1 MNTYLDP
8 EPALFV
14 SLSSATASFVWLKV
28 LILLGLITSS
38 ALISGAEVAFFSL
51 SGLTLNE
58 AEEESERNIA
68 LIRSLLEKPNRL
80 LAIILVANNFINIA
94 IVLLFASLSPL
105 YLSGIS
111 NPLVV
116 LFIEIGLITGL
127 ILVFGEILPKVYAN
141 RNALGFSQFMA
152 PVLKSL
158 DRYLLFFLTGP
169 MSRLTL
175 WFEKRAKNKKSDFSV
190 DQLSQVLELNTEQ
203 KRSKEEEKILKG
215 IVNFGNTEV
224 KEIMCPRV
232 DMFTLSEEETM
243 GQIFPSI
250 TEKGFSRIPV
260 YKEKQEEI
268 SGILYI
274 KDLLPHL
281 QDTKFNWI
289 SLLREPFYVPENK
302 KLDDLLTDF
311 QQKKTHLAVVVD
323 EYGGT
328 QGIITLEDIIEEI
341 VGDISDEFDED
352 ALFYSKLDPYN
363 YVFDA
368 KTNLK
373 DFLKII
379 QLEDEEVFDKVK
391 GEAETLA
398 GFLLE
403 LAQALPKKG
412 QKLIFEKIVFTV
424 ESVDRK
430 RIRQIKITLP
440 NKK

>member
-1 MNTYLDP
+1 LDP
-8 EPALFV
+8 EPAL
-14 SLSSATASFVWLKV
+14 LSSLFSLDMSFVWLKGV
-28 LILLGLITSS
+28 LLLGLITSS

-51 SGLTLNE
+51 NSATLSE
-58 AEEESERNIA
+58 AEAQNAKHLS
-68 LIRSLLEKPNRL
+68 LIRSLLAKPNRL

-111 NPLVV
+111 NPIVV
-116 LFIEIGLITGL
+116 LLIEIVLITGL

-141 RNALGFSQFMA
+141 RNALGFSQLMA

-158 DRYLLFFLTGP
+158 DRYLLFFITSP
-169 MSRLTL
+169 MSKLTL
-175 WFEKRAKNKKSDFSV
+175 WFEKRAKQPKNDFSV
-190 DQLSQVLELNTEQ
+190 DQLSQVLELNTEE
-203 KRSKEEEKILKG
+203 KRSKEEEKILQG

-224 KEIMCPRV
+224 KEVMCPRV
-232 DMFTLSEEETM
+232 DMFTLFEGANIQEIIPT
-243 GQIFPSI
+243 ILD
-250 TEKGFSRIPV
+250 KGFSRIPV
-260 YKEKQEEI
+260 YKEKQEVI
-268 SGILYI
+268 SGILYV

-281 QDTKFNWI
+281 GDESFKWQ

-302 KLDDLLTDF
+302 KLDDLLAEF
-311 QQKKTHLAVVVD
+311 QQKKIHLAVVVD

-328 QGIITLEDIIEEI
+328 QGVVTLEDIIEEI

-352 ALFYSKLDPYN
+352 ALFYSKLDAYN

-368 KTNLK
+368 KTSLK

-379 QLEDEEVFDKVK
+379 QLSDEESFEKVK

-403 LAQALPKKG
+403 LAQSLPKKG
-412 QKLIFEKIVFTV
+412 QKLSFDHLLFTV

-430 RIRQIKITLP
+430 RIRQIKVTLP
-440 NKK
+440 KKK

>member
-1 MNTYLDP
+1 M
-8 EPALFV
+8 EI
-14 SLSSATASFVWLKV
+14 SFVWLKG
-28 LILLGLITSS
+28 LLLLGLITSS

-51 SGLTLNE
+51 NSATLSE
-58 AEEESERNIA
+58 AENQNAKQLS
-68 LIRSLLEKPNRL
+68 LIRSLLAKPNRL

-111 NPLVV
+111 NPIIAL
-116 LFIEIGLITGL
+116 LIEIGLITGL

-141 RNALGFSQFMA
+141 RNALGFSQLMA
-152 PVLKSL
+152 PVLKFL
-158 DRYLLFFLTGP
+158 DRYLLFFITGP
-169 MSRLTL
+169 MSKLTL
-175 WFEKRAKNKKSDFSV
+175 WFERRAKQPKNDFSV
-190 DQLSQVLELNTEQ
+190 DHLSQVLELNTEE
-203 KRSKEEEKILKG
+203 KRSKEEEKILQG

-224 KEIMCPRV
+224 KEVMCPRV
-232 DMFTLSEEETM
+232 DMFTLFEGANIQEIIPT
-243 GQIFPSI
+243 ILD
-250 TEKGFSRIPV
+250 KGFSRIPV
-260 YKEKQEEI
+260 YKEKQEVI

-281 QDTKFNWI
+281 GDEKFKWQ

-302 KLDDLLTDF
+302 KLDDLLAEF
-311 QQKKTHLAVVVD
+311 QQKKIHLAVVVD

-328 QGIITLEDIIEEI
+328 QGVVTLEDIIEEI

-352 ALFYSKLDPYN
+352 ALFYSKLDAYN

-368 KTNLK
+368 KTSLK

-379 QLEDEEVFDKVK
+379 QLKDEESFEKVK

-403 LAQALPKKG
+403 LAQSLPKKG
-412 QKLIFEKIVFTV
+412 QQLSFDHLLFTV

-430 RIRQIKITLP
+430 RIRQIKVTLP
-440 NKK
+440 KEK

>member
-1 MNTYLDP
+1 M
-8 EPALFV
+8 EI
-14 SLSSATASFVWLKV
+14 SFVWLKG
-28 LILLGLITSS
+28 LLLLGLITSS

-51 SGLTLNE
+51 NSATLSE
-58 AEEESERNIA
+58 AENQNVKQLS
-68 LIRSLLEKPNRL
+68 LIRSLLAKPNRL

-111 NPLVV
+111 NPIIAL
-116 LFIEIGLITGL
+116 LIEIGLITGL

-141 RNALGFSQFMA
+141 RNALGFSQLMA
-152 PVLKSL
+152 PVLKFL
-158 DRYLLFFLTGP
+158 DRYLLFFITGP
-169 MSRLTL
+169 MSKLTL
-175 WFEKRAKNKKSDFSV
+175 WFERRAKQPKNDFSV
-190 DQLSQVLELNTEQ
+190 DHLSQVLELNTEE
-203 KRSKEEEKILKG
+203 KRSKEEEKILQG

-224 KEIMCPRV
+224 KEVMCPRV
-232 DMFTLSEEETM
+232 DMFTLFEGANIQEIIPT
-243 GQIFPSI
+243 ILD
-250 TEKGFSRIPV
+250 KGFSRIPV
-260 YKEKQEEI
+260 YKEKQEVI

-281 QDTKFNWI
+281 GDEKFKWQ

-302 KLDDLLTDF
+302 KLDDLLAEF
-311 QQKKTHLAVVVD
+311 QQKKIHLAVVVD

-328 QGIITLEDIIEEI
+328 QGVVTLEDIIEEI

-352 ALFYSKLDPYN
+352 ALFYSKLDAYN

-368 KTNLK
+368 KTSLK

-379 QLEDEEVFDKVK
+379 QLKDEESFEKVK

-403 LAQALPKKG
+403 LAQSLPKKG
-412 QKLIFEKIVFTV
+412 QKLSFNHLLFTV

-430 RIRQIKITLP
+430 RIRQIKVTLP
-440 NKK
+440 KEK

>member
-1 MNTYLDP
+1 M
-8 EPALFV
+8 EI
-14 SLSSATASFVWLKV
+14 SFVWLKG
-28 LILLGLITSS
+28 LLLLGLITSS

-51 SGLTLNE
+51 NSATLSE
-58 AEEESERNIA
+58 AENQNAKQLS
-68 LIRSLLEKPNRL
+68 LIRSLLAKPNRL

-111 NPLVV
+111 NPIVAL
-116 LFIEIGLITGL
+116 LIEIGLITGL

-141 RNALGFSQFMA
+141 RNALGFSQLMA
-152 PVLKSL
+152 PVLKFL
-158 DRYLLFFLTGP
+158 DRYLLFFITGP
-169 MSRLTL
+169 MSKLTL
-175 WFEKRAKNKKSDFSV
+175 WFERRAKQPKNDFSV
-190 DQLSQVLELNTEQ
+190 DHLSQVLELNTEE
-203 KRSKEEEKILKG
+203 KRSKEEEKILQG

-224 KEIMCPRV
+224 KEVMCPRV
-232 DMFTLSEEETM
+232 DMFTLFEGANIQEIIPT
-243 GQIFPSI
+243 ILD
-250 TEKGFSRIPV
+250 KGFSRIPV
-260 YKEKQEEI
+260 YKEKQEVI

-281 QDTKFNWI
+281 GDEKFKWQ

-302 KLDDLLTDF
+302 KLDDLLAEF
-311 QQKKTHLAVVVD
+311 QQKKIHLAVVVD

-328 QGIITLEDIIEEI
+328 QGVVTLEDIIEEI

-352 ALFYSKLDPYN
+352 ALFYSKLDAYN

-368 KTNLK
+368 KTSLK

-379 QLEDEEVFDKVK
+379 QLTDEESFEKVK

-403 LAQALPKKG
+403 LAQSLPKKG
-412 QKLIFEKIVFTV
+412 QKLSFDHLLFTV

-430 RIRQIKITLP
+430 RIRQIKVTLP
-440 NKK
+440 KGK

>member
-1 MNTYLDP
+1 MDP
-8 EPALFV
+8 EPAL
-14 SLSSATASFVWLKV
+14 LSSLFSMEISFVWLKG
-28 LILLGLITSS
+28 LLLLGLITSS

-51 SGLTLNE
+51 NSATLSE
-58 AEEESERNIA
+58 AENQNVKQLS
-68 LIRSLLEKPNRL
+68 LIRSLLAKPNRL

-111 NPLVV
+111 NPIVAL
-116 LFIEIGLITGL
+116 LIEIGLITGL

-141 RNALGFSQFMA
+141 RNALGFSQLMA
-152 PVLKSL
+152 PVLKFL
-158 DRYLLFFLTGP
+158 DRYLLFFITGP
-169 MSRLTL
+169 MSKLTL
-175 WFEKRAKNKKSDFSV
+175 WFERRAKQPKNDFSV
-190 DQLSQVLELNTEQ
+190 DHLSQVLELNTEE
-203 KRSKEEEKILKG
+203 KRSKEEEKILQG

-224 KEIMCPRV
+224 KEVMCPRV
-232 DMFTLSEEETM
+232 DMFTLFEGSNIQEIIPT
-243 GQIFPSI
+243 ILD
-250 TEKGFSRIPV
+250 KGFSRIPV
-260 YKEKQEEI
+260 YKEKQEVI

-281 QDTKFNWI
+281 GDEKFKWQ

-302 KLDDLLTDF
+302 KLDDLLAEF
-311 QQKKTHLAVVVD
+311 QQKKIHLAVVVD

-328 QGIITLEDIIEEI
+328 QGVVTLEDIIEEI

-352 ALFYSKLDPYN
+352 ALFYSKLDAYN

-368 KTNLK
+368 KTSLK

-379 QLEDEEVFDKVK
+379 QLKDEESFEKVK

-403 LAQALPKKG
+403 LAQSLPKKG
-412 QKLIFEKIVFTV
+412 QKLSFDHLLFTV

-430 RIRQIKITLP
+430 RIRQIKVTLP
-440 NKK
+440 KEK

>member
-1 MNTYLDP
+1 MDP

-14 SLSSATASFVWLKV
+14 SLLSATASFVWLKV

-243 GQIFPSI
+243 GQILPSI

>member
-1 MNTYLDP
+1 MDT

-14 SLSSATASFVWLKV
+14 SLLSATASFVWLKV

-111 NPLVV
+111 NPLLV

-152 PVLKSL
+152 PVLKFL

-243 GQIFPSI
+243 GQILPSI

>member
-1 MNTYLDP
+1 V
-8 EPALFV
+8 EI
-14 SLSSATASFVWLKV
+14 SFVWLKG
-28 LILLGLITSS
+28 LLLLGLITSS

-51 SGLTLNE
+51 NSATLSE
-58 AEEESERNIA
+58 AENQNTKQLS
-68 LIRSLLEKPNRL
+68 LIRSLLAKPNRL

-111 NPLVV
+111 NPIIAL
-116 LFIEIGLITGL
+116 LIEIGLITGL

-141 RNALGFSQFMA
+141 RNALGFSQLMA
-152 PVLKSL
+152 PVLKFL
-158 DRYLLFFLTGP
+158 DRYLLFFITGP
-169 MSRLTL
+169 MSKLTL
-175 WFEKRAKNKKSDFSV
+175 WFERRAKQPKNDFSV
-190 DQLSQVLELNTEQ
+190 DHLSQVLELNTEE
-203 KRSKEEEKILKG
+203 KRSKEEEKILQG

-224 KEIMCPRV
+224 KEVMCPRV
-232 DMFTLSEEETM
+232 DMFTLFEGANIQEIIPT
-243 GQIFPSI
+243 ILD
-250 TEKGFSRIPV
+250 KGFSRIPV
-260 YKEKQEEI
+260 YKEKQEVI

-281 QDTKFNWI
+281 GDEKFKWQ

-302 KLDDLLTDF
+302 KLDDLLAEF
-311 QQKKTHLAVVVD
+311 QQKKIHLAVVVD

-328 QGIITLEDIIEEI
+328 QGVVTLEDIIEEI

-352 ALFYSKLDPYN
+352 ALFYSKLDAYN

-368 KTNLK
+368 KTSLK

-379 QLEDEEVFDKVK
+379 QLTDEESFEKVK

-403 LAQALPKKG
+403 LAQSLPKKG
-412 QKLIFEKIVFTV
+412 QKLSFDHLLFTV

-430 RIRQIKITLP
+430 RIRQIKVTLP
-440 NKK
+440 KEK

>member
-1 MNTYLDP
+1 MDP
-8 EPALFV
+8 EPALFI
-14 SLSSATASFVWLKV
+14 SLLSATASFVWLKV

-116 LFIEIGLITGL
+116 VFIEIGLITAL

-243 GQIFPSI
+243 GQILPSI

-268 SGILYI
+268 SGILYV

-281 QDTKFNWI
+281 HDKKFNWI
-289 SLLREPFYVPENK
+289 QLLREPFYVPENK

-412 QKLIFEKIVFTV
+412 QQLVFEKIVFTV

-440 NKK
+440 KKP

>member
-1 MNTYLDP
+1 MYP
-8 EPALFV
+8 EPAL
-14 SLSSATASFVWLKV
+14 LSSFFSMEISFVWLKG
-28 LILLGLITSS
+28 LLLLGLITSS

-51 SGLTLNE
+51 NSATLSE
-58 AEEESERNIA
+58 AENLNAKQLS
-68 LIRSLLEKPNRL
+68 LIRSLLTKPNRL

-111 NPLVV
+111 NPIIAL
-116 LFIEIGLITGL
+116 LIEIGLITGL

-141 RNALGFSQFMA
+141 RNALGFSQLMA
-152 PVLKSL
+152 PVLKFL
-158 DRYLLFFLTGP
+158 DRYLLFFITGP
-169 MSRLTL
+169 MSKLTL
-175 WFEKRAKNKKSDFSV
+175 WFERRAKQPKNDFSV
-190 DQLSQVLELNTEQ
+190 DHLSQVLELNTEE
-203 KRSKEEEKILKG
+203 KRSKEEEKILQG

-224 KEIMCPRV
+224 KEVMCPRV
-232 DMFTLSEEETM
+232 DMFTLFEGANIQEIIPT
-243 GQIFPSI
+243 IL
-250 TEKGFSRIPV
+250 EKGFSRIPV
-260 YKEKQEEI
+260 YKEKQEVI
-268 SGILYI
+268 SGILYT

-281 QDTKFNWI
+281 GDEKFKWQ

-302 KLDDLLTDF
+302 KLDDLLAEF
-311 QQKKTHLAVVVD
+311 QQKKIHLAVVVD

-328 QGIITLEDIIEEI
+328 QGVVTLEDIIEEI

-352 ALFYSKLDPYN
+352 ALFYSKLDAYN

-368 KTNLK
+368 KTSLK

-379 QLEDEEVFDKVK
+379 QLKDEESFEKVK

-403 LAQALPKKG
+403 LAQSLPKKG
-412 QKLIFEKIVFTV
+412 QKLSFDHLLFTV

-430 RIRQIKITLP
+430 RIRQIKVTLP
-440 NKK
+440 KEK

>member
-1 MNTYLDP
+1 MDP
-8 EPALFV
+8 EPVLFL
-14 SLSSATASFVWLKV
+14 SLVLETSSFVGLKV
-28 LILLGLITSS
+28 LLLLGLITSS

-51 SGLTLNE
+51 SGIALNE

-111 NPLVV
+111 NPLLVV
-116 LFIEIGLITGL
+116 FIEIGLITAL

-243 GQIFPSI
+243 GQILPSI

-268 SGILYI
+268 SGILYV

-281 QDTKFNWI
+281 HDKKFNWI
-289 SLLREPFYVPENK
+289 QLLREPFYVPENK

-412 QKLIFEKIVFTV
+412 QQLVFGKIVFTV

-440 NKK
+440 KKP

>member
-1 MNTYLDP
+1 M
-8 EPALFV
+8 EI
-14 SLSSATASFVWLKV
+14 SFVWLKG
-28 LILLGLITSS
+28 LLLLGLITSS

-51 SGLTLNE
+51 NSATLSE
-58 AEEESERNIA
+58 AENQDAKQLS
-68 LIRSLLEKPNRL
+68 LIRSLLSKPNRL

-111 NPLVV
+111 NPIIAL
-116 LFIEIGLITGL
+116 LIEIGLITGL

-141 RNALGFSQFMA
+141 RNALGFSQLMA
-152 PVLKSL
+152 PVLKFL
-158 DRYLLFFLTGP
+158 DRYLLFFITGP
-169 MSRLTL
+169 MSKLTL
-175 WFEKRAKNKKSDFSV
+175 WFERRAKQPKNDFSV
-190 DQLSQVLELNTEQ
+190 DHLSQVLELNTEE
-203 KRSKEEEKILKG
+203 KRSKEEEKILQG

-224 KEIMCPRV
+224 KEVMCPRV
-232 DMFTLSEEETM
+232 DMFTLFEGANIQEIIPT
-243 GQIFPSI
+243 ILD
-250 TEKGFSRIPV
+250 KGFSRIPV
-260 YKEKQEEI
+260 YKGKKEVI

-281 QDTKFNWI
+281 GDEKFKWQ

-302 KLDDLLTDF
+302 KLDDLLAEF
-311 QQKKTHLAVVVD
+311 QQKKIHLAVVVD

-328 QGIITLEDIIEEI
+328 QGVVTLEDIIEEI

-352 ALFYSKLDPYN
+352 ALFYSKLDAYN

-368 KTNLK
+368 KTSLK

-379 QLEDEEVFDKVK
+379 QLTDEESFEKVK

-403 LAQALPKKG
+403 LAQSLPKKG
-412 QKLIFEKIVFTV
+412 QKLSFDHLLFTV

-430 RIRQIKITLP
+430 RIRQIKVTLP
-440 NKK
+440 KEK

>member
-1 MNTYLDP
+1 ML
-8 EPALFV
+8 
-14 SLSSATASFVWLKV
+14 
-28 LILLGLITSS
+28 LLGLITSS

-51 SGLTLNE
+51 NSATLSE
-58 AEEESERNIA
+58 AEAQNAKHLS
-68 LIRSLLEKPNRL
+68 LIRSLLAKPNRL

-111 NPLVV
+111 NPIVV
-116 LFIEIGLITGL
+116 LLIEIGLITGL

-141 RNALGFSQFMA
+141 RNALGFSQLMA

-158 DRYLLFFLTGP
+158 DRYLLFFITSP
-169 MSRLTL
+169 MSKMTL
-175 WFEKRAKNKKSDFSV
+175 WFEKRAKQPKNDFSV
-190 DQLSQVLELNTEQ
+190 DQLSQVLELNTEE
-203 KRSKEEEKILKG
+203 KRSKEEEKILQG

-224 KEIMCPRV
+224 KEVMCPRV
-232 DMFTLSEEETM
+232 DMFTLFEGANIQEIIPT
-243 GQIFPSI
+243 ILD
-250 TEKGFSRIPV
+250 KGFSRIPV
-260 YKEKQEEI
+260 YKEKQEVI

-281 QDTKFNWI
+281 GDESFKWQ

-302 KLDDLLTDF
+302 KLDDLLAEF
-311 QQKKTHLAVVVD
+311 QQKKIHLAVVVD

-328 QGIITLEDIIEEI
+328 QGVVTLEDIIEEI

-352 ALFYSKLDPYN
+352 ALFYSKLDAYN

-368 KTNLK
+368 KTSLK

-379 QLEDEEVFDKVK
+379 QLSDEESFEKVK

-398 GFLLE
+398 GFFLE
-403 LAQALPKKG
+403 LAQSLPKKG
-412 QKLIFEKIVFTV
+412 QKLSFDHLLFTV

-430 RIRQIKITLP
+430 RIRQIKVTLP
-440 NKK
+440 KKK